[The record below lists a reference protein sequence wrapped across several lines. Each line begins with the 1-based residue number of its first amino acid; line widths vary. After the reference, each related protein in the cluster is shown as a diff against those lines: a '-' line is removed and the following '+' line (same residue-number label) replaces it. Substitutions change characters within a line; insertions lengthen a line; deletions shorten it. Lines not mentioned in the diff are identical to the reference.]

1 MLSNEAIHVIEMPRA
16 GRAAPGIYAD
26 PATTLR
32 DLSAWH
38 DDLDLAIGALVETG
52 HYDDLAL
59 ARLKKRK
66 LQIRDE
72 MAGVA
77 ARVQAEPAAES
88 GEQPA
93 AATEAPFVPAAARGP
108 GTASGLLM
116 ILAVMASVWVVLEA
130 VTESAS
136 EIYGGLLILALLG
149 G

>member
-16 GRAAPGIYAD
+16 GRAAPSFYAD
-26 PATTLR
+26 PATMLR

-77 ARVQAEPAAES
+77 ARVQAEPAADG
-88 GEQPA
+88 GEQTA
-93 AATEAPFVPAAARGP
+93 VEAPFVPAAARGP